1 MDLLAVF
8 FRLDQVEAW
17 FEWGGYFILFG
28 LLFACGLGL
37 PLPEDIPL
45 LLAGY
50 FVANGKMHLVIASV
64 VAWLGIIG
72 GDCFLYH
79 FGKKYGLNITRV
91 PFIGKHVTKD
101 RILRAEQLFDSYG
114 VWVVAVG
121 RLFAGIRGAMV
132 VAAGAIRFNFIKFV
146 IADGLAAVVSGGM
159 FIALGYWAGKKLG
172 SLGEMRE
179 RIKGVEHW
187 VFLGIGV
194 VVMLIAV
201 FVWIRRKRHR
211 PPVTDIALERAAE
224 RAERAA
230 HRHARDDDGRA
241 GSPGAG
247 GSGAAPGE
255 HSDADANGEMT
266 DARK

>member
-1 MDLLAVF
+1 M
-8 FRLDQVEAW
+8 
-17 FEWGGYFILFG
+17 
-28 LLFACGLGL
+28 
-37 PLPEDIPL
+37 
-45 LLAGY
+45 
-50 FVANGKMHLVIASV
+50 
-64 VAWLGIIG
+64 
-72 GDCFLYH
+72 
-79 FGKKYGLNITRV
+79 
-91 PFIGKHVTKD
+91 
-101 RILRAEQLFDSYG
+101 
-114 VWVVAVG
+114 
-121 RLFAGIRGAMV
+121 FAGVRGAMV
-132 VAAGAIRFNFIKFV
+132 IAAGAIRFNFIKFV

-211 PPVTDIALERAAE
+211 PPVTDIALERAAG

-241 GSPGAG
+241 GPPGAG
-247 GSGAAPGE
+247 GSSAPQGE